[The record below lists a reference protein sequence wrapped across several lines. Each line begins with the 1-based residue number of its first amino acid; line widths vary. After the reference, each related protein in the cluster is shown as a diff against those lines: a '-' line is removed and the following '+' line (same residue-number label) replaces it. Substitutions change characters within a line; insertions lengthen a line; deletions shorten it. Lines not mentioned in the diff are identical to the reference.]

1 MNLNK
6 AANFFIVS
14 ISIVIILIYGQDLII
29 PFVMGLLLWF
39 VMRQMKAVLD
49 KVPFIKNKIP
59 SWVKTLFSSTLILIL
74 AGILVEV
81 LSSNINAL
89 SLSYQKYGANFD
101 SVVQLINKTFDLN
114 IIEDIKGKAGDFNF
128 GALLGAIFSS
138 LSSIIGNTFMIL
150 IYTLFVVLEEANFR
164 DKLKMLFP
172 DEEHFSKLNVMLNKI
187 ERSISSYLGLKT
199 FVSVITGTLSYI
211 VLRIIGVDSPE
222 FWAFLIFVLN
232 FIPTIGSLIG
242 TLFPA
247 VFSLLQF
254 GTLTPFLMILLL
266 VGLIQVIVGN
276 ILEPRLMGSSMNIS
290 PLVTIVAL
298 SFWGVVWGVVGMI
311 LSVPITVIMI
321 IVFSQ
326 FEQTKRV
333 AILLSEK
340 GVIDG
345 K

>member
-14 ISIVIILIYGQDLII
+14 ISIVIILIYGQNLII

-49 KVPFIKNKIP
+49 MVPFIKNKIP
-59 SWVKTLFSSTLILIL
+59 SWLKTLVSSTLILIL

-101 SVVQLINKTFDLN
+101 SVVQLINKKFDLN
-114 IIEDIKGKAGDFNF
+114 IIEDVKGKAGDFNF

-150 IYTLFVVLEEANFR
+150 IYTLFVVLEEAKFR

-172 DEEHFSKLNVMLNKI
+172 DEEHFSKLYVMLNKI

-254 GTLTPFLMILLL
+254 GTLTPFLMILLF

-326 FEQTKRV
+326 FEQTKRI

-340 GVIDG
+340 GIIDG